1 MPFISCSQVTLLQ
14 SLLLFLVF
22 RNIADASDVGLLET
36 RNDNLAGTRRLAAAH
51 KRNSI
56 KSRNNEQA
64 LRHDHEFHYLE
75 G

>member
-1 MPFISCSQVTLLQ
+1 MAFISCSQATLLQ
-14 SLLLFLVF
+14 SLFLFLVICG
-22 RNIADASDVGLLET
+22 IADASNVGLLET

-51 KRNSI
+51 KRIPI
-56 KSRNNEQA
+56 KSRNSEQA